1 MHTLTKIFVAA
12 AAVLSVAL
20 ATLTMAYAV
29 NADRI
34 VKELRAERAAKEQ
47 ANASKDA
54 AVAEYGMQRQLDEA
68 RVQDL
73 SSRLTA
79 LQNTLVER
87 EQSLARSEADRA
99 VAQQAVLAGQ
109 TQIEVAQSGV
119 KTLTEILSGQ
129 STELAALRTSEL
141 RLRTDLRE
149 ITDRFNNTEAERDV
163 YASNLRAMTERLTEL
178 QHLLA
183 AAGGST
189 AAGSNSGGSLLS
201 AYFTGRVDEVT
212 LDSGS
217 NETLVR
223 LNVGST
229 DSVRT
234 DADLF
239 VTRGAEWIANV
250 RVVQVDLNYCVA
262 RVVVTAAGRA
272 IQVGDTVESRLQ

>member
-54 AVAEYGMQRQLDEA
+54 AVAEAGALRMIAEA
-68 RVQDL
+68 RIQEL
-73 SSRLTA
+73 SARVTT

-87 EQSLARSEADRA
+87 EQAFARSEADRA
-99 VAQQAVLAGQ
+99 AAQQAVLAGQ
-109 TQIEVAQSGV
+109 TQIEVAQSSV
-119 KTLTEILSGQ
+119 KTLTDILSGQ
-129 STELAALRTSEL
+129 SSELAALRTSEL
-141 RLRTDLRE
+141 RLRTDVRE
-149 ITDRFNNTEAERDV
+149 ITDRLNNTEAERDV
-163 YASNLRAMTERLTEL
+163 LASNLRAMHERLTEL
-178 QHLLA
+178 QRALA
-183 AAGGST
+183 AAGG
-189 AAGSNSGGSLLS
+189 GPGPGPGPGSLLS

>member
-54 AVAEYGMQRQLDEA
+54 AVAEAGALRMIAEA
-68 RVQDL
+68 RIQEL
-73 SSRLTA
+73 SARVTT

-87 EQSLARSEADRA
+87 EQAFARSEADRA
-99 VAQQAVLAGQ
+99 AAQQAVLAGQ
-109 TQIEVAQSGV
+109 TQIEVAQSSV
-119 KTLTEILSGQ
+119 KTLTDILSGQ
-129 STELAALRTSEL
+129 SSELAALRTSEL
-141 RLRTDLRE
+141 RLRTDVRE
-149 ITDRFNNTEAERDV
+149 ITDRLNNTEAERDV
-163 YASNLRAMTERLTEL
+163 LASNLRAMHERLTEL
-178 QHLLA
+178 QRALA
-183 AAGGST
+183 AAGGGPTGTSSSGST
-189 AAGSNSGGSLLS
+189 ILS
-201 AYFTGRVDEVT
+201 SYFTGRVDEVT

>member
-54 AVAEYGMQRQLDEA
+54 AVAEAGALRMIAEA
-68 RVQDL
+68 RIQEL
-73 SSRLTA
+73 SARVTT

-87 EQSLARSEADRA
+87 EQAFARSEADRA
-99 VAQQAVLAGQ
+99 AAQQAVLAGQ
-109 TQIEVAQSGV
+109 TQIEVAQSSV
-119 KTLTEILSGQ
+119 KTLTDILSGQ
-129 STELAALRTSEL
+129 SSELAALRTSEL
-141 RLRTDLRE
+141 RLRTDVRE
-149 ITDRFNNTEAERDV
+149 ITDRLNNTEAERDV
-163 YASNLRAMTERLTEL
+163 LASNLRAMHERLTEL
-178 QHLLA
+178 QRALA
-183 AAGGST
+183 AAGGGPSGTSSSGST
-189 AAGSNSGGSLLS
+189 ILS
-201 AYFTGRVDEVT
+201 SYFTGRVDEVT